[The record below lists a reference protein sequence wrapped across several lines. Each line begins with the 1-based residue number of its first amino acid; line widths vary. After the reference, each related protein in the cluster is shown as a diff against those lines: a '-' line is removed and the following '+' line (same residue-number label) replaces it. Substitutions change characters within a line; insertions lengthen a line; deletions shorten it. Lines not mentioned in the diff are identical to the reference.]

1 MASTARLDGS
11 IQTAPSWPRLA
22 PHAAGAIR
30 AGWLVLLIGALAV
43 AIAATPA
50 LHTRYQTICPLPI
63 CDTLPQPNA
72 QTVDLLGHLQVSLH
86 QYARIMVGVEW
97 VSMLVWCALGAIIVW
112 KRPRDL
118 VALLLAYGGTVG
130 ASKAFLD
137 ALSVSHPDVVIP
149 SRVGLLVTAVTVPL
163 IFALFPDGQWVPPG
177 RAGWRLP

>member
-1 MASTARLDGS
+1 MASTTRLDGS
-11 IQTAPSWPRLA
+11 IQTASSWPRLA
-22 PHAAGAIR
+22 PLAAGAIR

-86 QYARIMVGVEW
+86 QYANIMVGVEW
-97 VSMLVWCALGAIIVW
+97 VAMLVWCALGAIIVW

-118 VALLLAYGGTVG
+118 VALLLAYGGTG
-130 ASKAFLD
+130 
-137 ALSVSHPDVVIP
+137 
-149 SRVGLLVTAVTVPL
+149 
-163 IFALFPDGQWVPPG
+163 
-177 RAGWRLP
+177 